1 MTKLKAL
8 IFDVDGTLAETERD
22 AHRIAFNE
30 TFAAHELGWDW
41 SVKLYGDLLAVTGG
55 KERMKFYAKQY
66 HPSDP
71 PLTDQYIAELHKD
84 KTARYNAMLVNNPIP
99 LRPGVRRIIEEAR
112 AEGIRLAISTTTSP
126 KNVSSLL
133 ENSLTAD
140 AMSWFEVVAA
150 GDIVEA
156 KKPASDIYD
165 YALKELKLKPEEC
178 FAFEDSGNG
187 IRSALGAN
195 IPTIITVN
203 DYTAHENFTG
213 AKLVLNNLG
222 EPDQA
227 FTVLAGDAGDA
238 KYVDMAMLHK
248 MI

>member
-22 AHRIAFNE
+22 AHRVAFNE
-30 TFAAHELGWDW
+30 TFAAHDLDWDW

-55 KERMKFYAKQY
+55 KERMKFYSKQY

-71 PLTDQYIAELHKD
+71 PLSDDYIAELHKE
-84 KTARYNAMLVNNPIP
+84 KTARYQEIITNNPIP
-99 LRPGVRRIIEEAR
+99 LRPGVRRIIEAAR
-112 AEGIRLAISTTTSP
+112 AEGMRLAISTTTSP
-126 KNVSSLL
+126 ENVSSLL
-133 ENSLTAD
+133 ENSLAAD

-150 GDIVEA
+150 GDIVKA

-165 YALKELKLKPEEC
+165 YALQELKLKPDEC
-178 FAFEDSGNG
+178 LAFEDSGNG

-203 DYTAHENFTG
+203 DYTDHEDFTG

-222 EPDQA
+222 EPDQG

-238 KYVDMAMLHK
+238 GYVDMAMLHK
-248 MI
+248 MF

>member
-22 AHRIAFNE
+22 AHLVAFNE
-30 TFAAHELGWDW
+30 TFAAYDLDWNW
-41 SVKLYGDLLAVTGG
+41 SVKFYGDLLAVTGG
-55 KERMKFYAKQY
+55 KERMKFYVQKY
-66 HPSDP
+66 RPSDP
-71 PLTDQYIAELHKD
+71 PLSDQYIAELHKD

-99 LRPGVRRIIEEAR
+99 LRPGVRRLIEEAH

-178 FAFEDSGNG
+178 LAFEDSGNG
-187 IRSALGAN
+187 IRSSLGAK

-203 DYTAHENFTG
+203 DYTLDHDFTG

-222 EPDQA
+222 EPDQT

>member
-22 AHRIAFNE
+22 AHRVAFNE
-30 TFAAHELGWDW
+30 TFAAYDLDWDW

-55 KERMKFYAKQY
+55 KERMKFYLQKY
-66 HPSDP
+66 RPSDP
-71 PLTDQYIAELHKD
+71 PLSDQYIAELHKD

-99 LRPGVRRIIEEAR
+99 LRPGVRRLIEEAR

-140 AMSWFEVVAA
+140 AMSWFEVVGA

-165 YALKELKLKPEEC
+165 YVLKELKLKPEEC
-178 FAFEDSGNG
+178 LAFEDSGNG
-187 IRSALGAN
+187 IRSSLGAK

-203 DYTAHENFTG
+203 DYTLDHDFTG

>member
-22 AHRIAFNE
+22 AHRVAFNE
-30 TFAAHELGWDW
+30 TFAAYNLGWDW

-55 KERMKFYAKQY
+55 KERMKFYFNTY

-71 PLTDQYIAELHKD
+71 PLSDDYIAELHKD

-99 LRPGVRRIIEEAR
+99 LRRGVRRLIEAAR

-133 ENSLTAD
+133 ENSLTPD

-165 YALKELKLKPEEC
+165 YALQELKLKPEEC
-178 FAFEDSGNG
+178 LAFEDSGNG
-187 IRSALGAN
+187 IRSALGAK

-203 DYTAHENFTG
+203 DYTLNDDFTG
-213 AKLVLNNLG
+213 AKLVLNHLG
-222 EPDQA
+222 EPDQG